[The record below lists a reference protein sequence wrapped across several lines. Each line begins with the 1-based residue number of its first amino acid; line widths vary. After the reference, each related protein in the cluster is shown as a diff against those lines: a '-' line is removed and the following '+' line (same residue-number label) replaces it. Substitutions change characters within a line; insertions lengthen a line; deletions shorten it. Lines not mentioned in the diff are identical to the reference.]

1 MSYFYAHAK
10 IHLTLHFLISILIPI
25 FTTKILP
32 KLNIKKI
39 VITGGP
45 GTGKSS
51 IINELKNRGYIC
63 FEEISRQVTLDARKN
78 GVDQLFLTQPLL
90 FSELLLEGR
99 KKQYLETAN
108 YPKSTVFLDRGLP
121 DVLAYMDYFNSEY
134 PESFVETC
142 RNHPYDVVFILAP
155 WQEIFTSDSVRYETF
170 EQAELIHS
178 HLLNTYQKFNYNLLD
193 VPFES
198 IKKRADFI
206 LDVLN
211 L

>member
-1 MSYFYAHAK
+1 M
-10 IHLTLHFLISILIPI
+10 
-25 FTTKILP
+25 
-32 KLNIKKI
+32 NIKKI

-51 IINELKNRGYIC
+51 IINELKKRGYIC

-170 EQAELIHS
+170 EQAELIHN